1 MYIYTYLY
9 ISIYILIY
17 IHMYIQ
23 KNSHKNYLGLY
34 ARVAT
39 HLRMACSKG
48 TEKEAED
55 NQPNARMRTH
65 GDNPRYTCQEL
76 TSLFV

>member
-1 MYIYTYLY
+1 MYMYIYLY
-9 ISIYILIY
+9 IYRYMYMFIYD
-17 IHMYIQ
+17 
-23 KNSHKNYLGLY
+23 NSHKKYLVLY
-34 ARVAT
+34 TRVTT
-39 HLRMACSKG
+39 HLIMACSKG
-48 TEKEAED
+48 TAKGKEAED